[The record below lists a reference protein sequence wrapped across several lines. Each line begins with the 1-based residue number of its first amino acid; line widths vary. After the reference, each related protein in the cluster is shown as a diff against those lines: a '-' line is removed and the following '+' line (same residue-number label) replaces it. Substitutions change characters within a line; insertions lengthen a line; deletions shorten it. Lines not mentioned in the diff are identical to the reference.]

1 MAVIAIRKNAYD
13 AASNAQRQI
22 LKLAM
27 AKLQL
32 GTPVTYT
39 GQGQEWYV
47 FSDSRVTLKHV
58 AVLGKLV
65 KGLASL
71 PRNWSPPMTQDDEGN
86 DVRVDRKAVEAQVY
100 DFVKANVVL
109 PRDVEYD
116 ETVTIQAPDRE
127 WRTFTDPDTGEEYSL
142 WVKTGTT
149 SPIQVV
155 QPKANPWQVT
165 LDAQAAPGAIK
176 AADAVPASWEAVT
189 DGE

>member
-32 GTPVTYT
+32 GTPVTYQ

-47 FSDSRVTLKHV
+47 FADSRITLKHV

-71 PRNWSPPMTQDDEGN
+71 PRNWSPPRFQDEDGN
-86 DVRVDRKAVEAQVY
+86 DTRIDRKAVEAQVY

-109 PRDVEYD
+109 PKDVTY
-116 ETVTIQAPDRE
+116 
-127 WRTFTDPDTGEEYSL
+127 GE
-142 WVKTGTT
+142 GG
-149 SPIQVV
+149 
-155 QPKANPWQVT
+155 NPWQET
-165 LDAQAAPGAIK
+165 LDAQAGPGAIK

-189 DGE
+189 DGG